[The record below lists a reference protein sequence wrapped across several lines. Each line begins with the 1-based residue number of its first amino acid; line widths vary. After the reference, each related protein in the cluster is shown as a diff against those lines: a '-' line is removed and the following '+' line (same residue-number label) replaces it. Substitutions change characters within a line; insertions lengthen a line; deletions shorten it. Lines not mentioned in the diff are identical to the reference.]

1 MHNGDCLEVMDRL
14 IAENTKVDCIITS
27 PPYNLGGDFH
37 TFING
42 KRVTYGDY
50 DLYNDNQ
57 DETEY
62 QNFQIDFLNKS
73 YDILKDNGV
82 MFYNHKNRIV
92 NGDTISPNKWIEKS
106 KFFIMQIIV
115 INLKSTPNVDK
126 RRFFPVTELLYVL
139 TKDRKF
145 KLNNKECWTD
155 IWEMKKVPRKVSG
168 HPATFHIDLP
178 LRCINALPF
187 EGGIILDP
195 FMGSGTTGVACV
207 NTNRNFIG
215 IDISEG
221 YVKLA
226 ENNIFGCQIGE

>member
-14 IAENTKVDCIITS
+14 ISENTKVDCIITS

-82 MFYNHKNRIV
+82 MFYNHKNRII

-195 FMGSGTTGVACV
+195 FMGSGTTGEACV
-207 NTNRNFIG
+207 KTNRNFIG

-226 ENNIFGCQIGE
+226 ENKIFGCQTSE